1 MNLTLTG
8 RHLEITPYLKAH
20 VDEKVKKLDH
30 FNSHITKTEI
40 VLLKEGAKD
49 VAEGKINLSHSVLT
63 AKGEGKDMYI
73 AVNDVIDKLV
83 AQLHRQQGKFHDRKR
98 PNHRD
103 EGPET
108 SGI

>member
-30 FNSHITKTEI
+30 FNSHIIKAEI

-49 VAEGKINLSHSVLT
+49 VAEGKVHMSHTVLAAT
-63 AKGEGKDMYI
+63 GRGKDMYM
-73 AVNDVIDKLV
+73 AVNDVVDKLV
-83 AQLHRQQGKFHDRKR
+83 AQLLRQQGKFQDRKR
-98 PNHRD
+98 PNHTPPPPD
-103 EGPET
+103 
-108 SGI
+108 GI

>member
-30 FNSHITKTEI
+30 FNSHIIEAEL

-49 VAEGKINLSHSVLT
+49 VAEGKVHLSHTVLT
-63 AKGEGKDMYI
+63 ATGRGKDMYI

-83 AQLHRQQGKFHDRKR
+83 AQLLRQQGKFHDRKR
-98 PNHRD
+98 PNHIPRPPD
-103 EGPET
+103 
-108 SGI
+108 GI

>member
-8 RHLEITPYLKAH
+8 RHFEITPYLKAH

-30 FNSHITKTEI
+30 FNSHIIEAEI

-49 VAEGKINLSHSVLT
+49 VAEGKIHLSHTVIA
-63 AKGEGKDMYI
+63 AKGQGKDMYI

-83 AQLHRQQGKFHDRKR
+83 AQLHRQAGKFQDRKR
-98 PNHRD
+98 PNHTPPPPD
-103 EGPET
+103 
-108 SGI
+108 GI

>member
-30 FNSHITKTEI
+30 FNSHIIKAEI

-49 VAEGKINLSHSVLT
+49 VAEAKVHLSHRVLT
-63 AKGEGKDMYI
+63 ATGQGRDMYM
-73 AVNDVIDKLV
+73 AVNDVIDKVV
-83 AQLHRQQGKFHDRKR
+83 AQLIRQQGKFHDRKR
-98 PNHRD
+98 PNHA
-103 EGPET
+103 PPP

>member
-20 VDEKVKKLDH
+20 VDEKVKRLDH
-30 FNSHITKTEI
+30 FNSHIIKAEI

-49 VAEGKINLSHSVLT
+49 VAEGKIDLSHTVLT
-63 AKGEGKDMYI
+63 AKGQGKDMYI

-83 AQLHRQQGKFHDRKR
+83 AQLHRQQGKFQDRKR
-98 PNHRD
+98 PNHTKPPSD
-103 EGPET
+103 V
-108 SGI
+108 I

>member
-30 FNSHITKTEI
+30 FNSHIIKAEI

-49 VAEGKINLSHSVLT
+49 VAEGKVHMSHTVLA
-63 AKGEGKDMYI
+63 AKGQGKDMYM

-83 AQLHRQQGKFHDRKR
+83 SQLLRQQGKFQDRKR
-98 PNHRD
+98 PNHTPPPPD
-103 EGPET
+103 
-108 SGI
+108 GI

>member
-20 VDEKVKKLDH
+20 VDEKVKRLDH
-30 FNSHITKTEI
+30 FNSRIIKAEI

-49 VAEGKINLSHSVLT
+49 IAEGKIDLSHTVLT
-63 AKGEGKDMYI
+63 AKGQGKDMYI

-83 AQLHRQQGKFHDRKR
+83 AQLHRQQGKFQDRKR
-98 PNHRD
+98 PNHNSPPSD
-103 EGPET
+103 
-108 SGI
+108 GI

>member
-8 RHLEITPYLKAH
+8 RHFEITPYLKAH

-30 FNSHITKTEI
+30 FNSHIIKAEI

-49 VAEGKINLSHSVLT
+49 VAEGKVHMSHTVLT
-63 AKGEGKDMYI
+63 ATGQGKDMYI

-83 AQLHRQQGKFHDRKR
+83 AQLVRQQGKFQDRKR
-98 PNHRD
+98 PNHAPPRPD
-103 EGPET
+103 
-108 SGI
+108 GI

>member
-8 RHLEITPYLKAH
+8 RHLEITSYLKAH

-30 FNSHITKTEI
+30 FNSHIIKAEI

-49 VAEGKINLSHSVLT
+49 VAEGKVHLSHTVLT
-63 AKGEGKDMYI
+63 AKGEGKDMYM

-83 AQLHRQQGKFHDRKR
+83 AQLLRQQGKFQDRKR
-98 PNHRD
+98 PNHTPPPPD
-103 EGPET
+103 
-108 SGI
+108 GI

>member
-30 FNSHITKTEI
+30 FNSHIIKAEI

-49 VAEGKINLSHSVLT
+49 VAEGKVHMSHAVLAAT
-63 AKGEGKDMYI
+63 GQGKDMYM

-83 AQLHRQQGKFHDRKR
+83 AQLLRQQGKFQDRKR
-98 PNHRD
+98 PNHTPPPPD
-103 EGPET
+103 
-108 SGI
+108 GI

>member
-30 FNSHITKTEI
+30 FNSHIIKAEF

-49 VAEGKINLSHSVLT
+49 VAEAKVHLSHTVLT
-63 AKGEGKDMYI
+63 AKGRGKDMYI
-73 AVNDVIDKLV
+73 AVNDVIDKVV
-83 AQLHRQQGKFHDRKR
+83 AQLLRQQGKFQDRKR
-98 PNHRD
+98 PNHA
-103 EGPET
+103 PPPP

>member
-30 FNSHITKTEI
+30 FNSHIIKAEI

-49 VAEGKINLSHSVLT
+49 VAEGKVHMSHTVLAAT
-63 AKGEGKDMYI
+63 GQGKDMYM

-83 AQLHRQQGKFHDRKR
+83 SQLLRQQGKFQDRKR
-98 PNHRD
+98 PNHTPPPPD
-103 EGPET
+103 GV
-108 SGI
+108 

>member
-30 FNSHITKTEI
+30 FNSHIIKAEI

-49 VAEGKINLSHSVLT
+49 VAEGKIHMSHTVLT

-83 AQLHRQQGKFHDRKR
+83 AQLVRQQGKFLDRKR
-98 PNHRD
+98 PNHTPPPAD
-103 EGPET
+103 
-108 SGI
+108 GI

>member
-8 RHLEITPYLKAH
+8 RHFEITPYLKAH

-30 FNSHITKTEI
+30 FNSHIIEGEI
-40 VLLKEGAKD
+40 VLLKEGIKD
-49 VAEGKINLSHSVLT
+49 VAEGKIHLSHTILT

-83 AQLHRQQGKFHDRKR
+83 AQLHRQQGKFQDRKR
-98 PNHRD
+98 HIEPT
-103 EGPET
+103 PE
-108 SGI
+108 

>member
-20 VDEKVKKLDH
+20 VDEKVRKLDH
-30 FNSHITKTEI
+30 FNSHIIKTEI
-40 VLLKEGAKD
+40 VLLREGVRD
-49 VAEGKINLSHSVLT
+49 VAEGKIHLSHTVLT

-83 AQLHRQQGKFHDRKR
+83 AQMHRQQGRFQDRKR
-98 PNHRD
+98 HNHAAPPTD
-103 EGPET
+103 
-108 SGI
+108 GI

>member
-8 RHLEITPYLKAH
+8 RHFEITPYLKAH

-30 FNSHITKTEI
+30 FNSHIIEGEI
-40 VLLKEGAKD
+40 VLLKEGIKD
-49 VAEGKINLSHSVLT
+49 VAEGKIHLSHTVIT

-83 AQLHRQQGKFHDRKR
+83 AQLHRQQGKFQTRKR
-98 PNHRD
+98 HNNAA
-103 EGPET
+103 PE
-108 SGI
+108 

>member
-20 VDEKVKKLDH
+20 VDEKIKKLDH
-30 FNSHITKTEI
+30 FNSHIIKAEI

-49 VAEGKINLSHSVLT
+49 VAEGKVHMSHTVIA
-63 AKGEGKDMYI
+63 AKGQGKDMYI

-83 AQLHRQQGKFHDRKR
+83 AQLLRQQGKFQDRKR
-98 PNHRD
+98 PNHTPPPPD
-103 EGPET
+103 
-108 SGI
+108 GI